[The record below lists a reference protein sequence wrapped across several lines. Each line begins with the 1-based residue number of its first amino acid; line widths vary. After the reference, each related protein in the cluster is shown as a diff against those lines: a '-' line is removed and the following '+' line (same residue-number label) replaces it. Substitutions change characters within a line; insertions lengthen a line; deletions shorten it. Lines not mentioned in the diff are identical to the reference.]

1 MPPLAPAPC
10 HARVPARRGKL
21 WRGGRAVDCTGLENR
36 QAERPREFESHPLRS
51 ASRSRR
57 FAGLAVL
64 FARSRTPS
72 EASAKEGPLVYYVY
86 LIESL
91 AAQRKRYIGMTTD
104 LKQRLQE
111 H

>member
-1 MPPLAPAPC
+1 MTNP
-10 HARVPARRGKL
+10 G
-21 WRGGRAVDCTGLENR
+21 RGGRAVDRAGLENR
-36 QAERPREFESHPLRS
+36 KAERPREFESHPLRP

-72 EASAKEGPLVYYVY
+72 EASAKEGPVYYVY